1 MSWGR
6 LAPCPHH
13 HHLGTKARVT
23 GWLLRTIAGV
33 LIFLMAGGSQ
43 QLLRVGVSKSSEKS
57 QIVNN
62 LGFCRPRGKTEA
74 VVVGTYIITEM

>member
-33 LIFLMAGGSQ
+33 LIFLMAGG
-43 QLLRVGVSKSSEKS
+43 L
-57 QIVNN
+57 NN
-62 LGFCRPRGKTEA
+62 YLGWGLAKVLKRAR
-74 VVVGTYIITEM
+74 